1 MGPCVYSQ
9 SQLRVAWLCGLHLPT
24 RTVGS
29 SHPYYV
35 GTLVCLVLIPI
46 VQGIFEPLLCSRRI
60 AGRDRQLTVWWRQVL
75 IILSCV

>member
-9 SQLRVAWLCGLHLPT
+9 SQLRVVWLCGLHLPT

-35 GTLVCLVLIPI
+35 GTLVCLVLL
-46 VQGIFEPLLCSRRI
+46 F
-60 AGRDRQLTVWWRQVL
+60 
-75 IILSCV
+75 LSSKAYLSPYYVPGG